1 MAYPSAPYDQNNRRT
16 IGSHLLNHND
26 AAHAAGD
33 GVVAPHTQ
41 SILEVSNLKTHFFTA
56 DGVVPA
62 VDGVSYSVGPG
73 ETLGVVGESG
83 CGKSVTALSILRL
96 VANPPGRIVDGSIR
110 FQGTDLLA
118 LSEPEMESIRGND
131 ISMIFQEPMTSLNP
145 LQTAGQQISEAIAL
159 HQGVS
164 RREAMARAVEMLRRV
179 HIPEPERRAQAYP
192 HQLSGGM
199 RQRVMIAMALS
210 CNPKVLI
217 ADEPTTA
224 LDVTIQAQILD
235 LMRELRQTFGTAMIL
250 ITHDMGVVAENA
262 DRVVVMY
269 AGRKVEEAPVDD
281 LFERPAHPYT
291 RGLLASI
298 PHLDA
303 AARADPARARLNE
316 IKGMVPVLSRL
327 PRGCAF
333 APRCSYATDACRA
346 EIPPLTSVRDGHVV
360 ACWHVGHLPDLAA

>member
-1 MAYPSAPYDQNNRRT
+1 
-16 IGSHLLNHND
+16 
-26 AAHAAGD
+26 
-33 GVVAPHTQ
+33 
-41 SILEVSNLKTHFFTA
+41 
-56 DGVVPA
+56 
-62 VDGVSYSVGPG
+62 VDGVSYSVNAG

-96 VANPPGRIVDGSIR
+96 VADPPGRIVGGAIR
-110 FQGTDLLA
+110 FQGTNLLE
-118 LSEPEMESIRGND
+118 LTEPEMERVRGND

-159 HQGVS
+159 HQGLS
-164 RREAMARAVEMLRRV
+164 RRAAMDGAIDMLRRV

-210 CNPKVLI
+210 CKPKVLI

-281 LFERPAHPYT
+281 LFDRPAHPYT
-291 RGLLASI
+291 KGLLASI
-298 PHLDA
+298 PNLDG
-303 AARADPARARLNE
+303 AARAEPQRSRLTE

-327 PRGCAF
+327 PPGCAF
-333 APRCSYATDACRA
+333 APRCGFATDQCRVA
-346 EIPPLTSVRDGHVV
+346 APPLTAVRDCHVV
-360 ACWHVGHLPDLAA
+360 ACWHADRVLDAAA

>member
-1 MAYPSAPYDQNNRRT
+1 MSEVQSPARVVPDASSSRP
-16 IGSHLLNHND
+16 LLEIENL
-26 AAHAAGD
+26 
-33 GVVAPHTQ
+33 HTQ
-41 SILEVSNLKTHFFTA
+41 FVTPAGIVR
-56 DGVVPA
+56 A
-62 VDGVSYSVGPG
+62 VDGVSYSLRRG

-96 VANPPGRIVDGSIR
+96 VSSPPGRIVDGAIR
-110 FQGTDLLA
+110 FDGVDLLS
-118 LSEPEMESIRGND
+118 LSESQMEDVRGNR

-145 LQTAGQQISEAIAL
+145 LLTVGKQISEAIAL
-159 HQGVS
+159 HQKLP
-164 RREAMARAVEMLRRV
+164 RREAMERAIDMLRRV
-179 HIPEPERRAQAYP
+179 HIPEPEQRAYAYP

-235 LMRELRQTFGTAMIL
+235 LMRELRDTLGTAIIL

-269 AGRKVEEAPVDD
+269 AGRKVEEANVDD

-291 RGLLASI
+291 RGLLGSI
-298 PHLDA
+298 PSLDL
-303 AARADPARARLNE
+303 AARNIPVRSRLNE
-316 IKGMVPVLSRL
+316 IKGMVPSLFNL
-327 PRGCAF
+327 PKGCSF
-333 APRCSYATDACRA
+333 APRCTLATYQCRIA
-346 EIPPLTSVRDGHVV
+346 APVLQEHRQGHLV
-360 ACWHVGHLPDLAA
+360 ACWNAGGAS